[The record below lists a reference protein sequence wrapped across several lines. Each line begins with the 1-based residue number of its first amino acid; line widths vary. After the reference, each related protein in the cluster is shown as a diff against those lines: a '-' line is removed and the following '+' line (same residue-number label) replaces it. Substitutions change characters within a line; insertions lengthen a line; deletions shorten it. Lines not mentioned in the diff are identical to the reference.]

1 MLREALVP
9 LLFSVTVAPPIGR
22 FWRSVIVPLIDDVP
36 VCAHVDTLTSI
47 KTIEARMKFLFTA
60 DQRMGCSFRI
70 TAMWDIEKFSG

>member
-1 MLREALVP
+1 
-9 LLFSVTVAPPIGR
+9 
-22 FWRSVIVPLIDDVP
+22 VIVPLIDDVP